1 MQVVAFWY
9 GRGLGRFL
17 GVCGNFLRG
26 IWDFFSVGSLVAT
39 FFKPFKQ
46 SDYASNKTGL
56 DKVIEDL
63 VSGFTARLA
72 GVIFRSGLIL
82 IGLICMT
89 LGVVCAVVI
98 TTLYIALP
106 LVVVLGWAVMYWYW
120 RKVRDEDAIFDIF
133 LVLPES
139 PTTQQLLLAA
149 ADSESGK
156 FLLQRFMLDATFL
169 QALQSAP
176 AAQSIAT
183 AKAGAGSDGVATVS
197 GGELL
202 LAIVKN
208 TPNYERLLA
217 ERKLD
222 FADLENGLKW
232 SDAQIKKRLDA
243 RRKMHTGGVA
253 RDWSFGWTPT
263 LSKYSRN
270 ISAEI
275 ATKGGRT
282 MSLMLPSRREITD
295 QIIRTFSSGGRQN
308 VAIVGP
314 DGAGKTSVVHD
325 FAERLLDADSE
336 IDKNLK
342 FRQVFL
348 LDSAALIAGAPNRG
362 EIEGLMTRVLNE
374 AAAAKNIILCLD
386 DAQLFFE
393 EGTGSVNIA
402 NLLLPVL
409 ENGGLRL
416 ILTINEQKL
425 LAITKE
431 NPQLVQALNRLN
443 IAPADA
449 KETLAA
455 VEDAASQSER
465 VFGVFY
471 TYLAL
476 KKAVELAERY
486 IYDRAMPGKA
496 ISLVEAASNFAE
508 SSVAD
513 GAGRQARRGGIVF
526 AADVEKAVEKM
537 LGVSV
542 AVAASAEDKDKLL
555 NLEQHLAERMVGQE
569 RAVRAV
575 SDALRRARAGVRA
588 TTRPVGTFM
597 FMGPTGVGKTE
608 LAKSL
613 AAVYYGN
620 EANLVRVDMNQ
631 YVTAESVADLT
642 ADGADNPDSLTAG
655 VMKKPFS
662 VVLLDEIEKAHP
674 LVLTAL
680 LQVLDEG
687 VLRDTKGREVNFR
700 DCILIAT
707 SNAPDLTAF
716 RPEFVNRWDEI
727 ITFQPLN
734 LEQLNKILDLMV
746 GGVNK
751 TLAAQKIRVEVAA
764 EAKPLLVEAGYDPKM
779 GARPMRRVVQKVVEN
794 AVAKAVLQ
802 GTTGAGQ
809 TVIIT
814 PEVVR
819 EYLGQT

>member
-1 MQVVAFWY
+1 MSIISFWF
-9 GRGLGRFL
+9 GRGFGRFL
-17 GVCGNFLRG
+17 VAVANFLRG
-26 IWDFFSVGSLVAT
+26 ISDFFSLGSLLKT

-46 SDYASNKTGL
+46 SDYGSNKTGFE
-56 DKVIEDL
+56 KVLEDL
-63 VSGFTARLA
+63 ASSITARLA
-72 GVIFRSGLIL
+72 GVILRSFLII
-82 IGLICMT
+82 IGVIALA
-89 LGVVCAVVI
+89 LGVLAAGLAVVGYLLMPLFI
-98 TTLYIALP
+98 VVGWLVMWLY
-106 LVVVLGWAVMYWYW
+106 Y
-120 RKVRDEDAIFDIF
+120 RRVRREDAFFNIF
-133 LVLPES
+133 LDLPS
-139 PTTQQLLLAA
+139 APSIQQMLVAIG
-149 ADSESGK
+149 DSESGK
-156 FLLQRFMLDATFL
+156 FLLRRFMLDSVFL
-169 QALQSAP
+169 QTLQTAP
-176 AAQSIAT
+176 VEASLAT
-183 AKAGAGSDGVATVS
+183 ARAAELANQDGKPTVS

-202 LAIVKN
+202 LAIIKN

-222 FADLENGLKW
+222 FDDLENGLKW
-232 SDAQIKKRLDA
+232 SDAQIKKRLEA
-243 RRKMHTGGVA
+243 KKKIRTGGIA

-263 LSKYSRN
+263 LNRFSRN

-275 ATKGGRT
+275 AIKGGRT
-282 MSLMLPSRREITD
+282 MSLMLPSRQEITD

-336 IDKNLK
+336 ISKHLK

-409 ENGGLRL
+409 EGGGLRL

-425 LAITKE
+425 LAITQQ
-431 NPQLVQALNRLN
+431 NPTIVQALNRLN
-443 IAPADA
+443 IAPANVA
-449 KETLAA
+449 ETMAA
-455 VEDAASQSER
+455 VEDAASQNER
-465 VFGVFY
+465 VYGVYY

-476 KKAVELAERY
+476 KKAVSLAERY

-496 ISLVEAASNFAE
+496 VSLMEASSNFAT
-508 SSVAD
+508 D
-513 GAGRQARRGGIVF
+513 GVVQET
-526 AADVEKAVEKM
+526 DVERAVEKM
-537 LGVSV
+537 LGVNV
-542 AVAASAEDKDKLL
+542 AVAEDGEDREKLL
-555 NLEQHLAERMVGQE
+555 NLEQHLAERMVGQSQ
-569 RAVRAV
+569 AVRAV
-575 SDALRRARAGVRA
+575 SDALRRARAGVRS
-588 TTRPVGTFM
+588 TKRPVGTFM

-613 AAVYYGN
+613 AATYYGD
-620 EANLVRVDMNQ
+620 ETNLVRVDMNQ
-631 YVTAESVADLT
+631 FVSAGSVADLT

-687 VLRDTKGREVNFR
+687 ILRDTRGREVNFR
-700 DCILIAT
+700 DTILIAT
-707 SNAPDLTAF
+707 SNAKDLSEF

-727 ITFQPLN
+727 IDFLPLTQ
-734 LEQLNKILDLMV
+734 EQLYEILGLMMK
-746 GGVNK
+746 GVNK
-751 TLAAQKIRVEVAA
+751 TLAAQKIVVEVA
-764 EAKPLLVEAGYDPKM
+764 EDAKPLLVAAGYDPAM
-779 GARPMRRVVQKVVEN
+779 GARPMRRVIQRVVEN
-794 AVAKAVLQ
+794 AVAKAVLS
-802 GTTGAGQ
+802 GDTSSGQ
-809 TVIIT
+809 TVVIT
-814 PEVVR
+814 PEIAQ
-819 EYLGQT
+819 EYLNV

>member
-9 GRGLGRFL
+9 GRGLTRFL
-17 GVCGNFLRG
+17 AALGNFLRG
-26 IWDFFSVGSLVAT
+26 IWDFFSIGMLLKT

-46 SDYASNKTGL
+46 SDYGSSKTGL
-56 DKVIEDL
+56 DKVLEDL
-63 VSGFTARLA
+63 ASNIASRLA
-72 GVIFRSGLIL
+72 GVLMRSALIL
-82 IGLICMT
+82 VGLICM
-89 LGVVCAVVI
+89 
-98 TTLYIALP
+98 
-106 LVVVLGWAVMYWYW
+106 VLGLMAVAVACGVYIIMPIFVGLGWLAMYLYW
-120 RKVRDEDAIFDIF
+120 QKVHKEDAIANIF
-133 LVLPES
+133 LVLPAN
-139 PTTQQLLLAA
+139 PTTQQLLMAV

-156 FLLQRFMLDATFL
+156 FLLRRFMLDATFL
-169 QALQSAP
+169 QTLQTAP
-176 AAQSIAT
+176 SGPSIET
-183 AKAGAGSDGVATVS
+183 AKSEALAMSDGQGTVS

-202 LAIVKN
+202 LAIIKN

-222 FADLENGLKW
+222 YADLENGLKW
-232 SDAQIKKRLDA
+232 SDAQIKKRLEA
-243 RRKMHTGGVA
+243 RRKLRTGGIA

-263 LSKYSRN
+263 LNKFSRN

-275 ATKGGRT
+275 AIKGGRT
-282 MSLMLPSRREITD
+282 MSLMLPSRQEITG
-295 QIIRTFSSGGRQN
+295 QIIKTFSSGGRQN

-325 FAERLLDADSE
+325 FAERLLDADSD
-336 IDKNLK
+336 IAKSLK

-393 EGTGSVNIA
+393 DGTGSVNIA

-409 ENGGLRL
+409 ESGGLRL

-425 LAITKE
+425 LAISKG

-443 IAPADA
+443 IAPANA
-449 KETLAA
+449 AETMAA
-455 VEDAASQSER
+455 VEDAASQGER

-476 KKAVELAERY
+476 KKAVQLAERY

-496 ISLVEAASNFAE
+496 ISLMEASSNFAE
-508 SSVAD
+508 NGVV
-513 GAGRQARRGGIVF
+513 RE
-526 AADVEKAVEKM
+526 ADVERAVEKM
-537 LGVSV
+537 LGVTV
-542 AVAASAEDKDKLL
+542 AVASSAEDKDKLL

-569 RAVRAV
+569 KAVKAV
-575 SDALRRARAGVRA
+575 SDALRRARAGVRS
-588 TTRPVGTFM
+588 TSRPVGTFM

-613 AAVYYGN
+613 AATYYGD

-687 VLRDTKGREVNFR
+687 ILRDTKGREVNFR
-700 DCILIAT
+700 DTILIAT

-727 ITFQPLN
+727 IDFQPLTQ
-734 LEQLNKILDLMV
+734 EQLYKILDLMV
-746 GGVNK
+746 KSVNK
-751 TLAAQKIRVEVAA
+751 TLAAQKITVSVDEA
-764 EAKPLLVEAGYDPKM
+764 AKPLLVEAGYDPKM
-779 GARPMRRVVQKVVEN
+779 GARPMRRVIQRVVEN
-794 AVAKAVLQ
+794 AVAKAVLA
-802 GTTGAGQ
+802 GEAGSGQ
-809 TVIIT
+809 TVVIT
-814 PEVVR
+814 AEVAR
-819 EYLGQT
+819 EYLGA